1 MNKNINRAIEYIAQ
15 IIECDKAELFEESKM
30 YSHPKWDS
38 LGHLSI
44 MVRLEEDFNIE
55 INDETI
61 TKYSEISNIAK
72 ILV

>member
-1 MNKNINRAIEYIAQ
+1 MESNINKAIEYVAK
-15 IIECDKAELFEESKM
+15 IIECDKTELFEESKM
-30 YSHPKWDS
+30 HSHPKWDS

-44 MVRLEEDFNIE
+44 MVKLEEDYNIE